1 MLTAQIKAT
10 LIAAMLDTVNEGKF
24 NNEYVWMQVRRIHA
38 AILVPTGIVQ
48 AEDICWQWVMYEVAQ
63 LYQDYRVSLSLYL
76 FYSPTHTSVN
86 CSQLMS
92 FVLNSCL
99 LPVEGPPH
107 QSRLCHQQTG
117 GAQGRHCL

>member
-48 AEDICWQWVMYEVAQ
+48 TEDIHWQWVTYYTVAQ
-63 LYQDYRVSLSLYL
+63 FYQDHRVSLSLHL
-76 FYSPTHTSVN
+76 LYSPTSIA
-86 CSQLMS
+86 
-92 FVLNSCL
+92 LN
-99 LPVEGPPH
+99 
-107 QSRLCHQQTG
+107 
-117 GAQGRHCL
+117 